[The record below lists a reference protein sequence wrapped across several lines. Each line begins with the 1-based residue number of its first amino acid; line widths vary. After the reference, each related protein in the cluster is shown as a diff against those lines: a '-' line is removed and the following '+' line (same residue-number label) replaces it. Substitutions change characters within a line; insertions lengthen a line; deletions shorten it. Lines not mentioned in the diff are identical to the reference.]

1 MSDYKLIKAWEAD
14 GAAWISINRPPLNVL
29 DIATIE
35 EINRALWALRQREKE
50 LRALVITA
58 EGDKA
63 FSAGVDVADHT
74 PDKVHRMLDV
84 FHAVFRNLEALEIPT
99 VAAVK
104 GAALG
109 GGAEL
114 AIFCDMIAAADN
126 LRIGQ
131 PEIKVGVFPPVAAV
145 VLPRVMPEKR
155 AVELILGGE
164 VMRAEEA
171 KALGLVNRV
180 FPLASFDE
188 ELKKF
193 LGVFTSLSGAVLRV
207 TKKALRAA
215 KGLSFGDALTGVE
228 GIYHQELMPTADAK
242 EGLEAFLE
250 KRTPVWKHR

>member
-1 MSDYKLIKAWEAD
+1 MSDYKFIKTWEAD
-14 GAAWISINRPPLNVL
+14 GAAWVSINRPPLNVL
-29 DIATIE
+29 DIPTIE
-35 EINRALWALRQREKE
+35 ELNRALGAVRQREKE
-50 LRALVITA
+50 IRALVITA

-74 PDKVHRMLDV
+74 PDKVDRMVEV
-84 FHAVFRNLEALEIPT
+84 FHAIFRNLETLEIPT

-114 AIFCDMIAAADN
+114 AIYCDMIAAADN
-126 LRIGQ
+126 LKIGQ

-145 VLPRVMPEKR
+145 LLTRVMPEKR
-155 AVELILGGE
+155 AYELVLGGE

-188 ELKKF
+188 EFKKF
-193 LGVFTSLSGAVLRV
+193 LGVFTSLSGSVLRV

-215 KGLSFGDALTGVE
+215 KGLSFGDALTKVE
-228 GIYHQELMPTADAK
+228 GIYLQELMPTADAK
-242 EGLEAFLE
+242 EGLNAFME
-250 KRTPVWKHR
+250 KRTPIWKHR